1 VEVDLSYVAYKY
13 KVTMTNK
20 IVKIGK
26 MVGKTTSAVKAAAE
40 ALAAG
45 EVIAVP
51 TDTIYGIAALVQNKE
66 AVEKLYKI
74 KKRNPSKPIA
84 ICVGEIEDIYNW
96 AQVTVA
102 KEVIEDLLPGQVTL
116 VFKRAELLNN
126 NFNPDTDLVGV
137 RIPDYPFL
145 RDVCSM
151 SSSPLALTS
160 ANYSADTST
169 LQVEEF
175 APLHDSLNLV
185 FDGGKLN
192 DSENARLGSTVIDLS
207 QVGTFTIIRPGSVKE
222 HVEKIMKLHGLQQR

>member
-1 VEVDLSYVAYKY
+1 
-13 KVTMTNK
+13 MTNK

-26 MVGKTTSAVKAAAE
+26 MLANNTTAAAAKLAAE

-51 TDTIYGIAALVQNKE
+51 TDTVYGIAALVQNKP
-66 AVEKLYKI
+66 AVEKIYTI
-74 KKRNPSKPIA
+74 KGRNPTKPIA
-84 ICVGEIEDIYNW
+84 ICVANIEDIYNW
-96 AQVTVA
+96 AKVTVA

-116 VFKRAELLNN
+116 VFKRTDLLNN
-126 NFNPDTDLVGV
+126 NFNPDTELVGV

-145 RDVCSM
+145 REVCSL

-160 ANYSADTST
+160 ANYSKDTST

-175 APLHDSLNLV
+175 SNLFDSLHTV

-192 DSENARLGSTVIDLS
+192 DTENSRLGSTVVDLS
-207 QVGTFTIIRPGSVKE
+207 QTGSFMIIRHGSVGGE
-222 HVEKIMKLHGLQQR
+222 VEKIMKLHGLEQR